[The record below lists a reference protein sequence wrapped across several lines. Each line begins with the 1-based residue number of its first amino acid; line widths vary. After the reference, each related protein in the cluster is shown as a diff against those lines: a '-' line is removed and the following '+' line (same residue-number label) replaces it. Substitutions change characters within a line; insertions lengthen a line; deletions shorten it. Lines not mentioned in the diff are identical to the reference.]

1 MTGDGGEDR
10 WWTMLE
16 QTPEI
21 AAALGMYVAEVASVE
36 ALLFELMAMAI
47 GEGPGATVAYD
58 KLGKENGFG
67 RRCRMVRKAANEAVL
82 PEPTKQAIKE
92 FVDRAEV
99 LGGRR
104 NELIHSIYQTNERTH
119 EVRMVPYV
127 LTAGRRPED
136 RRHSVVTAA
145 DLHRSRMEVRQFVV
159 NLTQALP
166 QLRLPTGSP

>member
-1 MTGDGGEDR
+1 MTEDGGADP
-10 WWTMLE
+10 WWTTLE

-58 KLGKENGFG
+58 KLGKESGFG
-67 RRCRMVRKAANEAVL
+67 RKCKAVRKAADEAAL
-82 PEPTKQAIKE
+82 PEPTKQAIKK
-92 FVDRAEV
+92 FVDRAEA

-104 NELIHSIYQTNERTH
+104 NELIHSIYQTNRRTH

-127 LTAGRRPED
+127 LTANRRPEE
-136 RRHSVVTAA
+136 RRHSAITAA

-159 NLTQALP
+159 SLMQAFP
-166 QLRLPTGSP
+166 QLRLPPG